1 MEKKKLLNLMSA
13 GAFLVALVLLLVLPV
28 LTSGLGGEPIP
39 HLGLTFGVANKFN
52 FSFLNLLTPILLVL
66 ALVLA
71 LMRGLDKSLLK
82 SSVEGFVILGLGVLA
97 LVFIALTKTFI
108 VFNNALVE
116 AAVGAADYGLS
127 VGAII
132 AMVLA
137 VVGGGAAVAAD
148 VLVK

>member
-1 MEKKKLLNLMSA
+1 MEKKKLLNLVSA
-13 GAFLVALVLLLVLPV
+13 GSFLVALVLLLVLPV
-28 LTSGLGGEPIP
+28 LTSSVGGDAIP
-39 HLGLTFGVANKFN
+39 HLGLTFGVENKFN
-52 FSFLNLLTPILLVL
+52 FSFLNLLTLILLVL

-71 LMRGLDKSLLK
+71 VMRGLDKSLLK
-82 SSVEGFVILGLGVLA
+82 SSVEGFVVLGLGVIT
-97 LVFIALTKTFI
+97 LVFIALTKNFI

-116 AAVGAADYGLS
+116 AAVGALKYELS